1 MTGSRELL
9 EALPRHQTAHAA
21 LLADILDIMHGSSVP
36 LGEDLAPLAHE
47 LSPSELRVLRY
58 LPTNLSR
65 PEIAGELS
73 VSLHTVNTHMRR
85 IYAKLGAD
93 DRSAAVHRARTLR
106 LLSAGRTH

>member
-1 MTGSRELL
+1 M
-9 EALPRHQTAHAA
+9 
-21 LLADILDIMHGSSVP
+21 LADILDIMHGSSETP
-36 LGEDLAPLAHE
+36 QEHPAPLAQE
-47 LSPSELRVLRY
+47 LSTGELRVLRY

-73 VSLHTVNTHMRR
+73 VSLNTVGTHLRR

-93 DRSAAVHRARTLR
+93 DRSAAVHRARELR